1 MANEK
6 TKAGYL
12 NCGIPYCRLGH
23 GPRPLVVFQ
32 GLMFENKPPAG
43 MMSSMYKFLAD
54 EYTIHV
60 VLRKPGLPQGT
71 SMKDMADAYARM
83 IREEFGGRGG
93 CDRRLD
99 GWIDRPAL
107 CRRPPR
113 LGAEAGDP
121 FERAHTERGAKALQ
135 MQWARL
141 AQERKWIQAYVLL
154 IGSVF
159 PQSGYKKILSKPV
172 VWLAALMMG
181 GLTAPKVPND
191 LVVTVEAEDRHNF
204 RDRLGEIQ
212 APTLVIAGVE
222 DPFYTEISCPRDGG
236 RHPPCKADPLRGDG
250 APSFGEAVPEG
261 CAGFLAGGG
270 CGEVTIPLR

>member
-83 IREEFGGRGG
+83 IREEFGGAVDVIGVSTGG
-93 CDRRLD
+93 SIAQHFAADHPDLVRKLV
-99 GWIDRPAL
+99 IHSS
-107 CRRPPR
+107 
-113 LGAEAGDP
+113 
-121 FERAHTERGAKALQ
+121 AHTLSEEAKALQ
-135 MQWARL
+135 MQVARL

-181 GLTAPKVPND
+181 GLTAPKDPND

-222 DPFYTEISCPRDGG
+222 DPFYTENLFRETAAGIPHAKLILYEGMG
-236 RHPPCKADPLRGDG
+236 HPASGKRFEQDVHDFLLG
-250 APSFGEAVPEG
+250 AVAV
-261 CAGFLAGGG
+261 
-270 CGEVTIPLR
+270 R